1 MSTDEV
7 KLPLVDLS
15 GYINPKNP
23 GDKERVIAE
32 VRAACA
38 QFGFF
43 QTTGHGIPMSLQR
56 GLLRSIGNL
65 FNLPGEEKL
74 ALSFLKNPSRRGYEK
89 SGMSLREGDAL
100 PDSKEAYY
108 IGREDPVVEHHGFY
122 GPNVWPDL
130 PDDEFRDPVW
140 AYYQATME
148 LGKKIWEILL
158 LALGHPLSIMEAF
171 AKKPMVQ
178 MKMIR
183 YPPLATTLPGQ
194 FGVGAHT
201 DFGGVTVLLQEPG
214 KDGLEVWV
222 EDKQAWL
229 SVQALEDVYVI
240 NCGDMIMKWSGGQF
254 KSAKHRVI
262 NKADNEARLSCA
274 TFFHGDVFATNPLN
288 PSDPIKETVGELLI
302 KRFRN
307 QFSLPKEAIAK
318 VGAQA

>member
-100 PDSKEAYY
+100 PDSKE
-108 IGREDPVVEHHGFY
+108 V
-122 GPNVWPDL
+122 
-130 PDDEFRDPVW
+130 
-140 AYYQATME
+140 
-148 LGKKIWEILL
+148 
-158 LALGHPLSIMEAF
+158 
-171 AKKPMVQ
+171 
-178 MKMIR
+178 
-183 YPPLATTLPGQ
+183 
-194 FGVGAHT
+194 
-201 DFGGVTVLLQEPG
+201 
-214 KDGLEVWV
+214 
-222 EDKQAWL
+222 
-229 SVQALEDVYVI
+229 
-240 NCGDMIMKWSGGQF
+240 
-254 KSAKHRVI
+254 
-262 NKADNEARLSCA
+262 
-274 TFFHGDVFATNPLN
+274 
-288 PSDPIKETVGELLI
+288 
-302 KRFRN
+302 
-307 QFSLPKEAIAK
+307 
-318 VGAQA
+318 